1 MRRELWRL
9 DAGAHLGQDTYE
21 FTFEVDGSG
30 LPDGRSLLTAA
41 MDLERNNRDPCRF
54 GDRSEAYEANSLG
67 WLDIESF

>member
-1 MRRELWRL
+1 
-9 DAGAHLGQDTYE
+9 
-21 FTFEVDGSG
+21 
-30 LPDGRSLLTAA
+30 